1 MVGSGGKWSESGRG
15 AAAEKKG
22 VPMLLGEY
30 NHTIDGK
37 GRVIIPAR
45 LRDDL
50 GDSIVIC
57 NGLEGC
63 LFVYSQ
69 EEWEK
74 FVEKLSTLPRMNKA
88 ARTFQRYF
96 FATAPEGS
104 FAKHRRVLVPPTLR
118 NAAGL
123 EKDVVLVG
131 VLDRVEIWDKERWD
145 ERNQIS
151 EEDMDAI
158 AEHMDAIG
166 IRI

>member
-1 MVGSGGKWSESGRG
+1 M
-15 AAAEKKG
+15 
-22 VPMLLGEY
+22 
-30 NHTIDGK
+30 
-37 GRVIIPAR
+37 
-45 LRDDL
+45 
-50 GDSIVIC
+50 
-57 NGLEGC
+57 
-63 LFVYSQ
+63 YSQ

-74 FVEKLSTLPRMNKA
+74 FVEKLSTLPRMNKD

-96 FATAPEGS
+96 FGSASEGS
-104 FAKHRRVLVPPTLR
+104 FDKQGRVLVPPTLR